1 MRVVLFCGNIAA
13 VMLRRCF
20 AVAKEFWVFLM
31 VARWLL
37 VGTSQNKPSLYDI
50 LFPRYGPSLHSHLF
64 PRFIVRQIKSSS
76 QATRFEL
83 PYVSVV
89 QAVQKVYI
97 FSSDAWY
104 NGKLFFLYIYIFIII

>member
-1 MRVVLFCGNIAA
+1 MRVVLSFGNIA
-13 VMLRRCF
+13 M
-20 AVAKEFWVFLM
+20 EFWVFLM

-64 PRFIVRQIKSSS
+64 ARFTVRQIKSSS
-76 QATRFEL
+76 QATRVEL

-89 QAVQKVYI
+89 QTVQNVYI

-104 NGKLFFLYIYIFIII
+104 NGTFFIFIII